1 MFITLE
7 KTNQHRSKLT
17 SHGDKESITK
27 YYLGNERRETSVS
40 LRSRT
45 QSEVKERSDDGSGEL
60 LPYPD
65 GEAHGASDAADF
77 FGVGAGI
84 DQSSDLLQICRGER
98 AIDFKNPSER
108 VKRMRIEI
116 CYYAG
121 ELRWWRRRWIELGF
135 GCCLSSPRLE
145 SSSSSSRPR
154 ISEIFFSVRRGEG
167 RYV

>member
-1 MFITLE
+1 M
-7 KTNQHRSKLT
+7 
-17 SHGDKESITK
+17 
-27 YYLGNERRETSVS
+27 S
-40 LRSRT
+40 LRSRA

-108 VKRMRIEI
+108 VKKDENRDLL
-116 CYYAG
+116 
-121 ELRWWRRRWIELGF
+121 LRWRVEVVA
-135 GCCLSSPRLE
+135 E
-145 SSSSSSRPR
+145 TMD
-154 ISEIFFSVRRGEG
+154 
-167 RYV
+167 